1 MKTSIINAGE
11 LMENNIVTHTLKP
24 IFNAESSVLIL
35 GTMPSPKSREN
46 NFYYG
51 NPQNRFWKVLSA
63 VFNEKLP
70 ENNKERAELLL
81 KHRIALWDVLESCE
95 IKGADDSSI
104 KNPVPNDLSII
115 LDTCNI
121 KAIFT
126 TGKKAF
132 LLYQRLCEPKTKTPA
147 VVLPST
153 SPANCRM
160 SLESLIE
167 SYSEIKKVLEIS
179 L

>member
-1 MKTSIINAGE
+1 
-11 LMENNIVTHTLKP
+11 MENNIVIHTLKP
-24 IFNAESSVLIL
+24 IFNEDSSVLIL
-35 GTMPSPKSREN
+35 GTMPSPKSRAN

-51 NPQNRFWKVLSA
+51 NPQNRFWRVLSA
-63 VFNEKLP
+63 VLGEKLP
-70 ENNKERAELLL
+70 ESNKERTALLL
-81 KHRIALWDVLESCE
+81 KHKIALWDVLASCE

-115 LDTCNI
+115 LDACNI

-132 LLYQRLCEPKTKTPA
+132 SLYQRFCEPKTKMPA
-147 VVLPST
+147 ISLPST

-167 SYSEIKKVLEIS
+167 SYGLIREILS
-179 L
+179 